1 MAAFST
7 RFGAC
12 EVIAGP
18 ATVIAGVNVVGA
30 PEVFSTVMGKAPAV
44 TPVVAAA
51 LKVKVVPPAPFAAV
65 YRMSVGLVPSDE
77 YELKPDPVKVSVTG
91 VPPTVSGVVGLT
103 EVMTGATSLASPTPK
118 ALASS

>member
-1 MAAFST
+1 MPAPDAVPLVVLVNPVPVSTTVVPMAAFST

-30 PEVFSTVMGKAPAV
+30 PEVFSTMMGKAPAV

-65 YRMSVGLVPSDE
+65 
-77 YELKPDPVKVSVTG
+77 
-91 VPPTVSGVVGLT
+91 
-103 EVMTGATSLASPTPK
+103 
-118 ALASS
+118 